1 MTEFLVRFRSENQI
15 KSPGS
20 SPEKKAGD
28 ENRQKRLIWCDFGDE
43 KSYCGFE
50 AFMPHR
56 FSHYKSFILECQYR
70 QQGGSVP
77 F

>member
-1 MTEFLVRFRSENQI
+1 MGFGYGNVRFL
-15 KSPGS
+15 
-20 SPEKKAGD
+20 AGGGHRACGCGGAHLD
-28 ENRQKRLIWCDFGDE
+28 TDHHLVYVWCDFGDE